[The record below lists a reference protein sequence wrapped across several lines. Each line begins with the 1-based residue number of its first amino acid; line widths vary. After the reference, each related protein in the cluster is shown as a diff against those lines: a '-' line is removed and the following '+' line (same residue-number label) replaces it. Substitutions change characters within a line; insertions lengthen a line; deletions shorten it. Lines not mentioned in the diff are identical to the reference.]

1 MATIMSNTTRYLC
14 AAGYLDTRFREAV
27 LRELTRDPYRG
38 VAPSA
43 GDFDVV
49 PVVRHCLRARRLM
62 AYRDLLVSLV
72 IAAGM
77 VLDFWRMVSWL
88 VVLGGFVWFRHSRR
102 GGPVVVM
109 TLGVLLMVKVPW
121 LEALVS
127 GQPVD
132 LGTMP
137 VGMSAIALTL
147 VVVAG
152 FRVRSGVIL
161 AKRLRAG
168 AAAPP
173 VDDPRLDYLAR
184 AQHGNLTL
192 SKRAFIGWGEVR
204 ETWPAPGLE
213 PPEGTDVFVAPGVL
227 EPTSPLLDHARPVI
241 TVTEG
246 ARCYRRVVL
255 QDDEIIVTAFLR
267 ADGRYGEVVV
277 TVLPP
282 VADDYRLADLLP
294 RGLVKIARGAL
305 SVRREELAVDVL
317 LAPLRLVRLLAPKA
331 RRPDVAHDYGARLSV
346 RELGAGP
353 LTCLQELDV
362 QRQVTQLRE
371 RLQPRT
377 RLTQII
383 PEKIH

>member
-1 MATIMSNTTRYLC
+1 MSNTTRYLC

-27 LRELTRDPYRG
+27 LGELVHDPYRG

-43 GDFDVV
+43 GDVDVV

-72 IAAGM
+72 IAAGL

-88 VVLGGFVWFRHSRR
+88 IVLAGFVWFRHSRR

-109 TLGVLLMVKVPW
+109 VVGVLLMVKVPW
-121 LEALVS
+121 LEALIS

-132 LGTMP
+132 LGAMP
-137 VGMSAIALTL
+137 VGMTAIAVTV

-152 FRVRSGVIL
+152 FRLLTGLILVR
-161 AKRLRAG
+161 RLRAG
-168 AAAPP
+168 AEGTPA
-173 VDDPRLDYLAR
+173 DTPRLDYLSR

-192 SKRAFIGWGEVR
+192 SKRPFIGAGDVHQ
-204 ETWPAPGLE
+204 TWPSPGLE
-213 PPEGTDVFVAPGVL
+213 LPEGADVFVAPGVL
-227 EPTSPLLDHARPVI
+227 DPASPLLDRGRPAI

-246 ARCYRRVVL
+246 PRCYRRLVL
-255 QDDEIIVTAFLR
+255 QDDEITVTAFLR
-267 ADGRYGEVVV
+267 VDGRYGEVVV

-294 RGLVKIARGAL
+294 DGLTKIARGVL
-305 SVRREELAVDVL
+305 SVHRTELAVDIL
-317 LAPLRLVRLLAPKA
+317 LAPVRLA
-331 RRPDVAHDYGARLSV
+331 RLFRPRPGKPGVTYDYGARVSV

-362 QRQVTQLRE
+362 QRQVTLLRE